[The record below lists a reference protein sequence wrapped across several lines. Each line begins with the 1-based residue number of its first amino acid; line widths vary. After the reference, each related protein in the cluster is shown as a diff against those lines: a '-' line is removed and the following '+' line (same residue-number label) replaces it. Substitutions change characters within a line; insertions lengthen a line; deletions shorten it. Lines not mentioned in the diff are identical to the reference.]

1 MDFGRHHGAA
11 LRVLGE
17 QGRSLE
23 LVEDS
28 NGRELMVD
36 FRVAEQARDL
46 SLMCE
51 LRSRSGRVWFEK
63 ASLQLVRIE

>member
-1 MDFGRHHGAA
+1 
-11 LRVLGE
+11 
-17 QGRSLE
+17 
-23 LVEDS
+23 
-28 NGRELMVD
+28 MVD

-63 ASLQLVRIE
+63 ASLRLVKIE